1 MEKKTKKN
9 KKNKKFNFFCK
20 ILSFLLVIVSL
31 FTEAVL
37 IYFQILPVVYLVL
50 VLLLITF
57 FSLLFIIL
65 MNKKKLRIWVRTLF
79 IIISLLYA
87 FGLIFLSNYAMG
99 TLEFLNNIIDTGYRT
114 ERYSVYVVEGDY
126 SDISELENKKIGLY
140 NLNDDSGKKAIDKV
154 SSKISFNAVSYDDL
168 QEAVKNIYDDKIDAI
183 LMSESYMDILNEE
196 IGEHENLV
204 SIYSFDILTKEKVI
218 TSDKNITKDSFV
230 VYISGIDTSGKIS
243 AKARS
248 DVNILVAVNPNTGK
262 ILMLNTPRDYYVTLH
277 TKKQKDKLTHAGIYG
292 IEESL
297 MTLED
302 LYDIDIS
309 YYFRVNFTS
318 FVTIVNKLDGIDVD
332 VPVNFCEQD
341 SNRSYRNQIC
351 LKKGMQKLN
360 GEQALALARTRHTLS
375 GGDRSRIENQLL
387 VLNAIFDKATSPSII
402 VKYNSLL
409 SSVSK
414 YVSTNMESDEI
425 IKFIKDQIKN
435 PVDWQIEQKTVTG
448 SDARRTAYST
458 GSANVYVMEIDTNS
472 VNEAKLALKEV
483 LQG

>member
-1 MEKKTKKN
+1 MAKKTKKN

-31 FTEAVL
+31 FAEAVL

-332 VPVNFCEQD
+332 VPVSFCEQD

-351 LKKGMQKLN
+351 LKKGMQRLN
-360 GEQALALARTRHTLS
+360 GEEALALARTRHTLS

>member
-1 MEKKTKKN
+1 MAKKTKKN

-31 FTEAVL
+31 FAEAVL

-332 VPVNFCEQD
+332 VPVSFCEQD

-351 LKKGMQKLN
+351 LKKGMQRLN
-360 GEQALALARTRHTLS
+360 GEEALALARTRHTLS

-472 VNEAKLALKEV
+472 VNKAKLALKEV